1 MADLNP
7 EVFEDLQVA
16 ERSRPLFEAAGLPL
30 RTWEAY
36 ALAFNERHLLRREVQ
51 RIREGRGAPVLHPEV
66 LERLQALR
74 TELDPMVGELRKFL
88 PADPGGPEAHERL
101 EMVLGFI
108 AVSPTAREVATK
120 WIADPARYRAEANQK
135 LQLIENVVEKY
146 RRALRAE
153 IDAQMTSPAPELPP
167 DPPVP
172 GPVTSIMRRGSRRP
186 RPLRRP
192 PAPRG

>member
-36 ALAFNERHLLRREVQ
+36 SLAFNERILLRREIQ
-51 RIREGRGAPVLHPEV
+51 RINEGRGASDIHPEV

-74 TELDPMVGELRKFL
+74 TELDPMVGRLRNFL
-88 PADPGGPEAHERL
+88 PTDPSGPEALERQ

-108 AVSPTAREVATK
+108 AVSPAAREVAAK
-120 WIADPARYRAEANQK
+120 WIGNPDRYRAEASLK

-153 IDAQMTSPAPELPP
+153 IDAQMTSPTP
-167 DPPVP
+167 PPVP
-172 GPVTSIMRRGSRRP
+172 GPVTSIMRKKDAPLPDGSGGRPGPSP
-186 RPLRRP
+186 RP
-192 PAPRG
+192 

>member
-36 ALAFNERHLLRREVQ
+36 ALAFNERNLLRREIQ
-51 RIREGRGAPVLHPEV
+51 RIRERRGAADIHPEV

-88 PADPGGPEAHERL
+88 PSDPAGPEAIERL

-108 AVSPTAREVATK
+108 AVSPTARDVAAK
-120 WIADPARYRAEANQK
+120 WIGDPDRYRAEATQK
-135 LQLIENVVEKY
+135 LQLIENVVERY

-153 IDAQMTSPAPELPP
+153 IDAQMTSPPAPPP
-167 DPPVP
+167 TSLDPVP
-172 GPVTSIMRRGSRRP
+172 GPVTSIMR
-186 RPLRRP
+186 
-192 PAPRG
+192 